1 MAVDNKKKKIVKQE
15 AYVYEGLNRRGG
27 KIKGEIFATN
37 TTEAKGN
44 LKKQGITPTKVR
56 KKPKPL
62 FGGGGKPVDSK
73 DIAVFTRQV
82 ATMLTAG
89 VPLVQA
95 LEMIAKGA
103 EKPALQK
110 LVTDVLTQVQ
120 SGSTVADSLRTQ
132 PKFFDELYCDLVE
145 SGEKS
150 GALDG
155 IFDRIALYKEKSEA
169 LKSKI
174 KKAMTYPIAILAISF
189 IVVGILL
196 VYVIPSFEDIFAS
209 FGAELPA
216 PTQVAIAASKVA
228 QDYWVYVVLGL
239 AAAIWLFKRQLK
251 TNKRFADS
259 MDALLLKAPIV
270 GNIVN
275 KGAIARYARTLSTT
289 FAAGV
294 PLHEA
299 LNSAAGASGNAVY
312 KKAIQEIK
320 ADVSAGNMM
329 HIAMRATNLF
339 PDMVTQM
346 VSIGE
351 ESGAIDTMLERV
363 ANVYEQEVDDAVDG
377 ITALIEPF
385 IMVFLGTVI
394 GGLIV
399 VMYLPIFQMGNAV

>member
-1 MAVDNKKKKIVKQE
+1 MAEDKSNKVIKKQV
-15 AYVYEGLNRRGG
+15 AFTYEGLNRRGG
-27 KIKGEIFATN
+27 KIKGEVYAGSP
-37 TTEAKGN
+37 TEAKGN
-44 LKKQGITPTKVR
+44 LKRQGITPTKVK
-56 KKPKPL
+56 KKPQPL
-62 FGGGGKPVDSK
+62 FGSGGKPVDSK

-95 LEMIAKGA
+95 LDMIAKGA
-103 EKPALQK
+103 EKQSMSK
-110 LVTDVLTQVQ
+110 LVQDVLSQVQ
-120 SGSTVADSLRTQ
+120 AGSTIADALRTQ
-132 PKFFDELYCDLVE
+132 PKYFDDLYCDLVE

-150 GALDG
+150 GALDN

-174 KKAMTYPIAILAISF
+174 KKAMTYPAAILLISF
-189 IVVGILL
+189 VVVGILL
-196 VYVIPSFEDIFAS
+196 VKVIPSFEGIFSS

-216 PTQVAIAASKVA
+216 PTQAAIAASEVA
-228 QDYWVYVVLGL
+228 QVYWPHAVVLMVAGFY
-239 AAAIWLFKRQLK
+239 LFKRALNNNQ
-251 TNKRFADS
+251 RFADTV
-259 MDALLLKAPIV
+259 DALLLKAPV
-270 GNIVN
+270 MGNIVN

-299 LNSAAGASGNAVY
+299 LTSAAGASGNAVY
-312 KKAIQEIK
+312 KRAINEIK

-351 ESGAIDTMLERV
+351 ESGALDTMLERV
-363 ANVYEQEVDDAVDG
+363 AKVYEQEVDDAVDG

-385 IMVFLGTVI
+385 IMVFLGLVI

>member
-1 MAVDNKKKKIVKQE
+1 MAEDKSNKVIKKQV
-15 AYVYEGLNRRGG
+15 AFMYEGLNRRGG
-27 KIKGEIFATN
+27 KIKGEVYAGSP
-37 TTEAKGN
+37 TEAKGN
-44 LKKQGITPTKVR
+44 LKRQGITPTKVK
-56 KKPKPL
+56 KKPQPL
-62 FGGGGKPVDSK
+62 FGSGGKPVDSK

-95 LEMIAKGA
+95 LDMIAKGA
-103 EKPALQK
+103 EKQSMSK
-110 LVTDVLTQVQ
+110 LVQDVLSQVQ
-120 SGSTVADSLRTQ
+120 AGSTIADALRTQ
-132 PKFFDELYCDLVE
+132 PKYFDDLYCDLVE

-150 GALDG
+150 GALDN

-174 KKAMTYPIAILAISF
+174 KKAMTYPAAILLISF
-189 IVVGILL
+189 VVVGILL
-196 VYVIPSFEDIFAS
+196 VKVIPSFEGIFSS

-216 PTQVAIAASKVA
+216 PTQAAIAASEVA
-228 QDYWVYVVLGL
+228 QIYWPHAVVLMVAGFY
-239 AAAIWLFKRQLK
+239 LFKRALNNNQ
-251 TNKRFADS
+251 RFADTV
-259 MDALLLKAPIV
+259 DALLLKAPV
-270 GNIVN
+270 MGNIVN

-299 LNSAAGASGNAVY
+299 LTSAAGASGNAVY
-312 KKAIQEIK
+312 KRAINEIK

-351 ESGAIDTMLERV
+351 ESGALDTMLERV
-363 ANVYEQEVDDAVDG
+363 AKVYEQEVDDAVDG

-385 IMVFLGTVI
+385 IMVFLGLVI

>member
-1 MAVDNKKKKIVKQE
+1 MADQKNNKVIKKQV
-15 AYVYEGLNRRGG
+15 AFVYEGLNRRGG
-27 KIKGEIFATN
+27 KIKGEVYAGSP
-37 TTEAKGN
+37 TEAKGN
-44 LKKQGITPTKVR
+44 LKRQGITPTKVK
-56 KKPKPL
+56 KKPQPL
-62 FGGGGKPVDSK
+62 FGSGGKPVDSK

-95 LEMIAKGA
+95 LDMIAKGA
-103 EKPALQK
+103 EKQSMSK
-110 LVTDVLTQVQ
+110 LVQDVLSQVQ
-120 SGSTVADSLRTQ
+120 AGSTIADALRTQ
-132 PKFFDELYCDLVE
+132 PKFFDDLYCDLVE

-150 GALDG
+150 GALDN

-169 LKSKI
+169 LKSKV
-174 KKAMTYPIAILAISF
+174 KKAMTYPAAILLISF
-189 IVVGILL
+189 AVVGILL
-196 VYVIPSFEDIFAS
+196 VKVIPSFEGIFSS

-216 PTQVAIAASKVA
+216 PTQAAIAASEVA
-228 QDYWVYVVLGL
+228 QDYWPHVVVALVAGFYF
-239 AAAIWLFKRQLK
+239 FKRALNSNQK
-251 TNKRFADS
+251 FADTV
-259 MDALLLKAPIV
+259 DALLLKAPVI
-270 GNIVN
+270 GGIVN

-299 LNSAAGASGNAVY
+299 LTSAAGASGNAVY
-312 KKAIQEIK
+312 KRAINEIK

-351 ESGAIDTMLERV
+351 ESGALDTMLERV
-363 ANVYEQEVDDAVDG
+363 AKVYEQEVDDAVDG

-385 IMVFLGTVI
+385 IMVFLGLVI

>member
-1 MAVDNKKKKIVKQE
+1 MAEDKSNKVIKKQV
-15 AYVYEGLNRRGG
+15 AFTYEGLNRRGG
-27 KIKGEIFATN
+27 KIKGEVYAGSP
-37 TTEAKGN
+37 TEAKGN
-44 LKKQGITPTKVR
+44 LKRQGITPTKVK
-56 KKPKPL
+56 KKPQPL
-62 FGGGGKPVDSK
+62 FGSGGKPVDSK

-95 LEMIAKGA
+95 LDMIAKGA
-103 EKPALQK
+103 EKQSMSK
-110 LVTDVLTQVQ
+110 LVQDVLSQVQ
-120 SGSTVADSLRTQ
+120 AGSTIADALRTQ
-132 PKFFDELYCDLVE
+132 PKYFDDLYCDLVE

-150 GALDG
+150 GALDN

-174 KKAMTYPIAILAISF
+174 KKAMTYPAAILLISF
-189 IVVGILL
+189 VVVGILL
-196 VYVIPSFEDIFAS
+196 VKVIPSFEGIFSS

-216 PTQVAIAASKVA
+216 PTQAAIAASEVA
-228 QDYWVYVVLGL
+228 QVYWPHAVVLM
-239 AAAIWLFKRQLK
+239 AAGFYLFKRALNNNQ
-251 TNKRFADS
+251 RFADTV
-259 MDALLLKAPIV
+259 DALLLKAPV
-270 GNIVN
+270 MGNIVN

-299 LNSAAGASGNAVY
+299 LKSAAGASGNAVY
-312 KKAIQEIK
+312 KRAINEIK

-351 ESGAIDTMLERV
+351 ESGALDTMLERV
-363 ANVYEQEVDDAVDG
+363 AKVYEQEVDDAVDG

-385 IMVFLGTVI
+385 IMVFLGLVI

>member
-1 MAVDNKKKKIVKQE
+1 MATNNKVIRKQIVFTYQ
-15 AYVYEGLNRRGG
+15 GLNRRGG
-27 KIKGEIFATN
+27 KIKGEIYAASAS
-37 TTEAKGN
+37 EAKGN

-56 KKPKPL
+56 KKPQPL
-62 FGGGGKPVDSK
+62 FGSGGKPIDAK

-89 VPLVQA
+89 VPLVQS
-95 LEMIAKGA
+95 LDMIAKGA
-103 EKPALQK
+103 DKQSMSK
-110 LVTDVLTQVQ
+110 LVQDVLGQVQ
-120 SGSTVADSLRTQ
+120 AGSSVADALRTQ
-132 PKFFDELYCDLVE
+132 PKYFDDLYCDLVE

-174 KKAMTYPIAILAISF
+174 KKAMTYPIAILSISF

-196 VYVIPSFEDIFAS
+196 VVVIPSFEDIFKS
-209 FGAELPA
+209 FGADLPG
-216 PTQVAIAASKVA
+216 PTMTAIAASEVA
-228 QDYWVYVVLGL
+228 QDYWAVVVAGIII
-239 AAAIWLFKRQLK
+239 AVFLFKRALR
-251 TNKRFADS
+251 TNAKFAAS

-320 ADVSAGNMM
+320 ADVSAGNLM
-329 HIAMRATNLF
+329 HVSMRATNLF

-351 ESGAIDTMLERV
+351 ESGALDTMLERV

>member
-1 MAVDNKKKKIVKQE
+1 MAEDKSNKVIKKQV
-15 AYVYEGLNRRGG
+15 AFTYEWLNRRGG
-27 KIKGEIFATN
+27 KIKGEVYAGSP
-37 TTEAKGN
+37 TEAKGN
-44 LKKQGITPTKVR
+44 LKRQGITPTKVK
-56 KKPKPL
+56 KKPQPL
-62 FGGGGKPVDSK
+62 FGSGGKPVDSK

-95 LEMIAKGA
+95 LDMIAKGA
-103 EKPALQK
+103 EKQSMSK
-110 LVTDVLTQVQ
+110 LVQDVLSQVQ
-120 SGSTVADSLRTQ
+120 AGSTIADALRTQ
-132 PKFFDELYCDLVE
+132 PKYFDDLYCDLVE

-150 GALDG
+150 GALDN

-174 KKAMTYPIAILAISF
+174 KKAMTYPAAILLISF
-189 IVVGILL
+189 VVVGILL
-196 VYVIPSFEDIFAS
+196 VKVIPSFEGIFSS

-216 PTQVAIAASKVA
+216 PTQAAIAASEVA
-228 QDYWVYVVLGL
+228 QVYWPHAVVLMVAGFY
-239 AAAIWLFKRQLK
+239 LFKRALNNNQ
-251 TNKRFADS
+251 RFADTV
-259 MDALLLKAPIV
+259 DALLLKAPV
-270 GNIVN
+270 MGNIVN

-299 LNSAAGASGNAVY
+299 LTSAAGASGNAVY
-312 KKAIQEIK
+312 KRAINEIK

-351 ESGAIDTMLERV
+351 ESGALDTMLERV
-363 ANVYEQEVDDAVDG
+363 AKVYEQEVDDAVDG

-385 IMVFLGTVI
+385 IMVFLGLVI

>member
-1 MAVDNKKKKIVKQE
+1 MATNNKVIRKQIVFTYQ
-15 AYVYEGLNRRGG
+15 GLNRRGG
-27 KIKGEIFATN
+27 KIRGEIYAASAS
-37 TTEAKGN
+37 EAKGN

-56 KKPKPL
+56 KKPQPL
-62 FGGGGKPVDSK
+62 FGSGGKPVDAK

-89 VPLVQA
+89 VPLVQS
-95 LEMIAKGA
+95 LDMIAKGA
-103 EKPALQK
+103 DKQSMSK
-110 LVTDVLTQVQ
+110 LVQDVLSQVQ
-120 SGSTVADSLRTQ
+120 AGSTVADALRTQ
-132 PKFFDELYCDLVE
+132 PKYFDDLYCDLVE

-174 KKAMTYPIAILAISF
+174 KKAMTYPIAILSVSF
-189 IVVGILL
+189 LVVGILL
-196 VYVIPSFEDIFAS
+196 VYVIPSFEGIFNS
-209 FGAELPA
+209 FGADLPG
-216 PTQVAIAASKVA
+216 PTMAAIAASEVA
-228 QDYWVYVVLGL
+228 QEYWAVVLAGIII
-239 AAAIWLFKRQLK
+239 AVFVFKRALK
-251 TNKRFADS
+251 TNPKFAATI
-259 MDALLLKAPIV
+259 DAILLKSPIV
-270 GNIVN
+270 GPIVN

-320 ADVSAGNMM
+320 ADVSAGNLM
-329 HIAMRATNLF
+329 HVSMRSTNLF

-351 ESGAIDTMLERV
+351 ESGALDIMLERV

-385 IMVFLGTVI
+385 IMVFLGTII

-399 VMYLPIFQMGNAV
+399 VMYLPIFQMGTAV

>member
-1 MAVDNKKKKIVKQE
+1 MAANNKAKAIKKQI
-15 AYVYEGLNRRGG
+15 AFVYEGLNRRGG
-27 KIKGEIFATN
+27 KIKGEIYAT
-37 TTEAKGN
+37 TPTEAKGN

-56 KKPKPL
+56 KKPTPL
-62 FGGGGKPVDSK
+62 FGAGGKPIDSK

-89 VPLVQA
+89 VPLVQS
-95 LEMIAKGA
+95 LDMIAKGSDK
-103 EKPALQK
+103 ESMQK
-110 LVTDVLTQVQ
+110 MVTDVLVQVQ
-120 SGSTVADSLRTQ
+120 AGSTVADAFRSQ
-132 PKFFDELYCDLVE
+132 PKYFDELYCDLVE

-150 GALDG
+150 GSLDG

-174 KKAMTYPIAILAISF
+174 KKAMTYPIAILAVSF

-196 VYVIPSFEDIFAS
+196 VYVIPSFQDIFAS

-216 PTQVAIAASKVA
+216 PTQMAINASKIA
-228 QDYWVYVVLGL
+228 QDYWIYVVLGL
-239 AAAIWLFKRQLK
+239 VAAIWLFKRQLK
-251 TNKRFADS
+251 KSKKFADA
-259 MDALLLKAPIV
+259 MDAFLLKAPIV
-270 GNIVN
+270 GTIVN

-312 KKAIQEIK
+312 KRAIQEIK
-320 ADVSAGNMM
+320 ADVSAGNLM
-329 HIAMRATNLF
+329 HIAMRTTNLF

-351 ESGAIDTMLERV
+351 ESGALDTMLERV

-377 ITALIEPF
+377 ISALIEPF

>member
-1 MAVDNKKKKIVKQE
+1 MAEDKSNKVIKKQV
-15 AYVYEGLNRRGG
+15 AFMYEGLNRRGG
-27 KIKGEIFATN
+27 KIKGEVYAGSP
-37 TTEAKGN
+37 TEAKGN
-44 LKKQGITPTKVR
+44 LKRQGITPTKVK
-56 KKPKPL
+56 KKPQPL
-62 FGGGGKPVDSK
+62 FGSGGKPVDSK

-95 LEMIAKGA
+95 LDMIAKGA
-103 EKPALQK
+103 EKQSMSK
-110 LVTDVLTQVQ
+110 LVQDVLSQVQ
-120 SGSTVADSLRTQ
+120 AGSTIADALRTQ
-132 PKFFDELYCDLVE
+132 PKYFDDLYCDLVE

-150 GALDG
+150 GALDN

-174 KKAMTYPIAILAISF
+174 KKAMTYPAAILLISF
-189 IVVGILL
+189 VVVGILL
-196 VYVIPSFEDIFAS
+196 VKVIPSFEGIFSS

-216 PTQVAIAASKVA
+216 PTQAAIAASEVA
-228 QDYWVYVVLGL
+228 QVYWPHAVVLMVAGFY
-239 AAAIWLFKRQLK
+239 LFKRALNNNQ
-251 TNKRFADS
+251 RFADTV
-259 MDALLLKAPIV
+259 DALLLKAPV
-270 GNIVN
+270 MGNIVN

-299 LNSAAGASGNAVY
+299 LTSAAGASGNAVY
-312 KKAIQEIK
+312 KRAINEIK

-351 ESGAIDTMLERV
+351 ESGALDTMLERV
-363 ANVYEQEVDDAVDG
+363 AKVYEQEVDDAVDG

-385 IMVFLGTVI
+385 IMVFLGLVI

>member
-1 MAVDNKKKKIVKQE
+1 MAENNKKKVAKKQI

-27 KIKGEIFATN
+27 KIKGDMFAMSP
-37 TTEAKGN
+37 TEAKGM

-56 KKPKPL
+56 KKPTPL
-62 FGGGGKPVDSK
+62 FGSGNKPVDSK

-89 VPLVQA
+89 VPLVQS

-103 EKPALQK
+103 EKANLQK
-110 LVTDVLTQVQ
+110 LVNDVLMHVQ
-120 SGSTVADSLRTQ
+120 SGSPVADALRTQ
-132 PKFFDELYCDLVE
+132 PKYFDDLYCDLVE

-150 GALDG
+150 GALDS
-155 IFDRIALYKEKSEA
+155 IFDRIAVYKEKSEA

-216 PTQVAIAASKVA
+216 PTQMAIAASKVA
-228 QDYWVYVVLGL
+228 QDYWIYVVAGIV
-239 AAAIWLFKRQLK
+239 AGIYLFKRALR

-299 LNSAAGASGNAVY
+299 LSSAAGASGNAVY
-312 KKAIQEIK
+312 KRAIQEIK

-329 HIAMRATNLF
+329 HVAMRTTDLF

-351 ESGAIDTMLERV
+351 ESGALDTMLERV

>member
-1 MAVDNKKKKIVKQE
+1 MAADNKAKAIKKQI
-15 AYVYEGLNRRGG
+15 AFVYEGLNRRGG
-27 KIKGEIFATN
+27 KIKGEIYATSP
-37 TTEAKGN
+37 TEAKGN

-56 KKPKPL
+56 KKPTPL
-62 FGGGGKPVDSK
+62 FGSGSKPINSK
-73 DIAVFTRQV
+73 DIAVLTRQI

-89 VPLVQA
+89 VPLVQS
-95 LEMIAKGA
+95 LDMIAKGA
-103 EKPALQK
+103 EKESMQK
-110 LVTDVLTQVQ
+110 MVTDVLVQVQ
-120 SGSTVADSLRTQ
+120 AGSTVADAFRSQ
-132 PKFFDELYCDLVE
+132 PKYFDELYCDLVE

-174 KKAMTYPIAILAISF
+174 KKAMTYPIAILVIAS

-196 VYVIPSFEDIFAS
+196 IYVIPSFEDIFSS

-216 PTQVAIAASKVA
+216 PTQVAINASKVA
-228 QDYWVYVVLGL
+228 QEYWMWVVG
-239 AAAIWLFKRQLK
+239 AIGVGVFMCKRALR
-251 TNKRFADS
+251 TNKKFADS

-312 KKAIQEIK
+312 KRAISEIK
-320 ADVSAGNMM
+320 ADVSAGNLM
-329 HIAMRATNLF
+329 HVAMRTTNLF

-346 VSIGE
+346 VAIGE
-351 ESGAIDTMLERV
+351 ESGALDTMLERV

-377 ITALIEPF
+377 ISALIEP
-385 IMVFLGTVI
+385 IMMSFLGVVV

>member
-1 MAVDNKKKKIVKQE
+1 MARQDDKKVIRKQV
-15 AYVYEGLNRRGG
+15 AFVYEGLNRRGG
-27 KIKGEIFATN
+27 KIKGEIYAIS
-37 TTEAKGN
+37 TTEAKGT
-44 LKKQGITPTKVR
+44 LKKQGITPTKVK
-56 KKPKPL
+56 KKPQPL
-62 FGGGGKPVDSK
+62 FGGGSKPVDSR

-95 LEMIAKGA
+95 LDMISKGA
-103 EKPALQK
+103 EKASLQK
-110 LVTDVLTQVQ
+110 LVQDVLGQVQ
-120 SGSTVADSLRTQ
+120 AGSTVADALRTQ
-132 PKFFDELYCDLVE
+132 PKYFDELYCDLVE

-150 GALDG
+150 GALDS

-174 KKAMTYPIAILAISF
+174 KKAMTYPIAILVVSF

-196 VYVIPSFEDIFAS
+196 IYVIPSFEDIFSS
-209 FGAELPA
+209 FGADLPG
-216 PTQVAIAASKVA
+216 PTMIAIAASEVA
-228 QDYWVYVVLGL
+228 QDYWLYVVAG
-239 AAAIWLFKRQLK
+239 IVVGFYLFKRALN
-251 TNKRFADS
+251 TNKRFAAT

-270 GNIVN
+270 GMIVN

-299 LNSAAGASGNAVY
+299 LSSAAGASGNAVY
-312 KKAIQEIK
+312 KKAINEIK

-329 HIAMRATNLF
+329 HVAMRSTNLF

-351 ESGAIDTMLERV
+351 ESGALDTMLERV

>member
-1 MAVDNKKKKIVKQE
+1 MAEDKSNKVIKKQV
-15 AYVYEGLNRRGG
+15 AFTYEGLNRRGG
-27 KIKGEIFATN
+27 KIKGEVYAGSP
-37 TTEAKGN
+37 TEAKGN
-44 LKKQGITPTKVR
+44 LKRQGITPTKVK
-56 KKPKPL
+56 KKPQPL
-62 FGGGGKPVDSK
+62 FGSGGKPVDSK

-95 LEMIAKGA
+95 LDMIAKGA
-103 EKPALQK
+103 EKQSMSK
-110 LVTDVLTQVQ
+110 LVQDVLSQVQ
-120 SGSTVADSLRTQ
+120 AGSTIADALRTQ
-132 PKFFDELYCDLVE
+132 PKYFDELYCDLVE

-150 GALDG
+150 GALDN

-174 KKAMTYPIAILAISF
+174 KKAMTYPAAILLISF
-189 IVVGILL
+189 VVVGILL
-196 VYVIPSFEDIFAS
+196 VKVIPSFEGIFSS

-216 PTQVAIAASKVA
+216 PTQAAIAASEVA
-228 QDYWVYVVLGL
+228 QVYWPHAVVLMVAGFY
-239 AAAIWLFKRQLK
+239 LFKRALNNNQ
-251 TNKRFADS
+251 RFADTV
-259 MDALLLKAPIV
+259 DALLLKAPV
-270 GNIVN
+270 MGNIVN

-299 LNSAAGASGNAVY
+299 LTSAAGASGNAVY
-312 KKAIQEIK
+312 KRAINEIK

-351 ESGAIDTMLERV
+351 ESGALDTMLERV
-363 ANVYEQEVDDAVDG
+363 AKVYEQEVDDAVDG

-385 IMVFLGTVI
+385 IMVFLGLVI

>member
-1 MAVDNKKKKIVKQE
+1 MAVNNKVIRKQIVFTYQ
-15 AYVYEGLNRRGG
+15 GLNRRGG
-27 KIKGEIFATN
+27 KIKGEIYAASAS
-37 TTEAKGN
+37 EAKGN

-56 KKPKPL
+56 KKPQPL
-62 FGGGGKPVDSK
+62 FGSGGKPIDAK

-89 VPLVQA
+89 VPLVQS
-95 LEMIAKGA
+95 LDMIAKGA
-103 EKPALQK
+103 DKQSLSK
-110 LVTDVLTQVQ
+110 LVQDVLSQVQ
-120 SGSTVADSLRTQ
+120 AGSTVADALRTQ
-132 PKFFDELYCDLVE
+132 PKYFDELYCDLVE

-174 KKAMTYPIAILAISF
+174 KKAMTYPIAILSISF
-189 IVVGILL
+189 VVVGILL
-196 VYVIPSFEDIFAS
+196 VVVIPSFEDIFKS
-209 FGAELPA
+209 FGADLPG
-216 PTQVAIAASKVA
+216 PTMTAIAASEVA
-228 QDYWVYVVLGL
+228 QDYWAVVVAG
-239 AAAIWLFKRQLK
+239 IIVGVFLFKRALR
-251 TNKRFADS
+251 TNAKFAAA

-320 ADVSAGNMM
+320 ADVSAGNLM
-329 HIAMRATNLF
+329 HVSMRATNLF

-351 ESGAIDTMLERV
+351 ESGALDTMLERV

>member
-1 MAVDNKKKKIVKQE
+1 MAEQKKKAIKQQI
-15 AYVYEGLNRRGG
+15 AYTYQGLNRRGG
-27 KIKGEIFATN
+27 KISGEVYASSAM
-37 TTEAKGN
+37 EAKGN

-89 VPLVQA
+89 VPLVQS
-95 LEMIAKGA
+95 LDMIAKGA
-103 EKPALQK
+103 DKPAMQK
-110 LVTDVLTQVQ
+110 LVQDVLSQVQ
-120 SGSTVADSLRTQ
+120 AGSSVADSFRTK
-132 PKFFDELYCDLVE
+132 PKFFDDLYCDLVE

-155 IFDRIALYKEKSEA
+155 IFDRIAVYKEKSEA
-169 LKSKI
+169 LKSKV
-174 KKAMTYPIAILAISF
+174 KKALTYPAAILVISF
-189 IVVGILL
+189 VVVGILL
-196 VYVIPSFEDIFAS
+196 VYVIPSFEGIFSS

-216 PTQVAIAASKVA
+216 PTQMAINASEVA
-228 QDYWVYVVLGL
+228 QEYWHIVVAGL
-239 AAAIWLFKRQLK
+239 IVAGFLFKRALN
-251 TNKRFADS
+251 TNAKFAAAF
-259 MDALLLKAPIV
+259 DAFLLKAPIV
-270 GNIVN
+270 GPIVN

-299 LNSAAGASGNAVY
+299 LSSASGASGNAVY
-312 KKAIQEIK
+312 KKAIGEIK
-320 ADVSAGNMM
+320 ADVSAGNLMNV
-329 HIAMRATNLF
+329 AMKATNLF
-339 PDMVTQM
+339 PDMVNQM
-346 VSIGE
+346 VAIGE
-351 ESGAIDTMLERV
+351 ESGALDTMLERV

-385 IMVFLGTVI
+385 IMVFLGTVV

>member
-1 MAVDNKKKKIVKQE
+1 MAANNKVIRKQIVFTYQ
-15 AYVYEGLNRRGG
+15 GLNRRGG
-27 KIKGEIFATN
+27 KIRGEIYAASAS
-37 TTEAKGN
+37 EAKGN

-56 KKPKPL
+56 KKPQPL
-62 FGGGGKPVDSK
+62 FGSGGKPIDAK

-89 VPLVQA
+89 VPLVQS
-95 LEMIAKGA
+95 LDMIAKGA
-103 EKPALQK
+103 DKQSLSK
-110 LVTDVLTQVQ
+110 LVQDVLSQVQ
-120 SGSTVADSLRTQ
+120 AGSTVADALRTQ
-132 PKFFDELYCDLVE
+132 PKYFDELYCDLVE

-174 KKAMTYPIAILAISF
+174 KKAMTYPIAILSISF
-189 IVVGILL
+189 VVVGILL
-196 VYVIPSFEDIFAS
+196 VVVIPSFEDIFKS
-209 FGAELPA
+209 FGADLPG
-216 PTQVAIAASKVA
+216 PTMTAIAASEVA
-228 QDYWVYVVLGL
+228 QDYWAVVVAG
-239 AAAIWLFKRQLK
+239 IIVGVFLFKRALR
-251 TNKRFADS
+251 TNAKFAAA

-320 ADVSAGNMM
+320 ADVSAGNLM
-329 HIAMRATNLF
+329 HVSMRATNLF

-351 ESGAIDTMLERV
+351 ESGALDTMLERV